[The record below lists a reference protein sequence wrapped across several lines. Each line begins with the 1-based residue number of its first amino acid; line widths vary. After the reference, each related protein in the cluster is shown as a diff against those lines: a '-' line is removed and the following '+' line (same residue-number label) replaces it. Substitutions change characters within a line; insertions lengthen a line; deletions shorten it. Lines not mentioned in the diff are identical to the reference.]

1 MRRMYLLAA
10 AVAMLLFALA
20 PAAQAEVVMNE
31 DVPLDQVVSFSCPD
45 PDPDVGY
52 VPSEDIRVTGTV
64 HILVT
69 STVDQAGN
77 THDVGDINHKN
88 VTGVG
93 LTSGDSYVWRT
104 EGSSAVNVR
113 PSDPEGTANDG
124 GYTLIYR
131 GRMIHLGEGGSELG
145 DDQMFRQTV
154 RLTLDE
160 NGEYTTQFERQ
171 VEYCN

>member
-1 MRRMYLLAA
+1 MRRIALLAA

-20 PAAQAEVVMNE
+20 AAAQAEVVINE
-31 DVPLDQVVSFSCPD
+31 HVPLDQVVWTCP
-45 PDPDVGY
+45 GG
-52 VPSEDIRVTGTV
+52 EDIRVEGTV
-64 HILVT
+64 HVLVT

-77 THDVGDINHKN
+77 THDVGHINHQN

-104 EGSSAVNVR
+104 VGSSAVNVR

-131 GRMIHLGEGGSELG
+131 GRMIRLGEDGTQL
-145 DDQMFRQTV
+145 DDQMFRQTA
-154 RLTLDE
+154 RITLDE
-160 NGEYTTQFERQ
+160 NGEYTTQFERY
-171 VEYCN
+171 VEYCK